1 MICFIHIERAG
12 GTTLDHIVRSNYLSY
27 LTLTPS
33 LWTNEPAAAFTS
45 AELNALMRWLPFT
58 KGFGGHTT
66 RAYLGYEEATR
77 RRVDY
82 FTFLRDPID
91 RFESHYLY
99 QVERMGIPWSLDAFL
114 DEPRLANF
122 MTTRIAGA
130 ADVGRAKE
138 LLEERFAFVGLT
150 ERFDESLLLL
160 RSTLGLEALDIRYE
174 RQRSV
179 QGAQRTGTGLEL
191 RDDPSMR
198 ERIASRNELDVQLYA
213 FARDVL
219 YPRYVNRYGPG
230 LAGDLARFR
239 EQNRGFHFNRRR
251 RATWGLYRKLVYQPL
266 ESRTRNAHR
275 RAAEDEAVAVTRDR

>member
-33 LWTNEPAAAFTS
+33 LWTNDPATAFTS
-45 AELNALMRWLPFT
+45 AELRALVRWLPFT

-82 FTFLRDPID
+82 FTFLRNPID
-91 RFESHYLY
+91 RFVSHYIY
-99 QVERMGIPWSLDAFL
+99 QVERMGIPWSFDAFL
-114 DEPRLANF
+114 NEPRLANF

-160 RSTLGLEALDIRYE
+160 RSTLGLDALEIRYE

-179 QGAQRTGTGLEL
+179 QGAQCNGAGVEL
-191 RDDPSMR
+191 RDDPNIRM
-198 ERIASRNELDVQLYA
+198 RIASRNELDSELYA

-219 YPRYVNRYGPG
+219 YPKYVNRYGPG
-230 LAGDLARFR
+230 LAGDLDHFR
-239 EQNRGFHFNRRR
+239 EQNRGFHFSRRR
-251 RATWGLYRKLVYQPL
+251 RVTWGLYRKLVYQPL
-266 ESRTRNAHR
+266 ERRSRRVY
-275 RAAEDEAVAVTRDR
+275 RAAANGR